1 MARAGRKARADG
13 RAVAKMLP
21 AKKKPVAPKVTD
33 APEEKKEIIPFVAE
47 RLTEAKILEAFD
59 LMGITSKLK
68 DDRQKALFLE
78 VARMNRLNPLKRE
91 IHAVSMWDADA
102 GEAKLVPVTGYE
114 VYIDRAEESGRL
126 EWWHVTEAGEGKDL
140 VVTVHIKRKD
150 WPRVFDWTAR
160 YSECVKTKRDRT
172 PNVFWRAMPVFMTRK
187 VAIAQGFRLCLRE
200 VLRGMPYI
208 ADEVASEPEDDEHP
222 PLQEPKAK
230 SEPLP
235 AAKEAADMKKAEAD
249 LSAAGAKLDAA
260 LAGGMAG
267 ERKAQDATIDTAK
280 AEASRVYKEC
290 VASNKMLARPY
301 GPDEV
306 KAMADS
312 AKAAADAGD
321 VARLRSMVIDWTVD
335 LDNRRKG
342 E

>member
-1 MARAGRKARADG
+1 
-13 RAVAKMLP
+13 MLP
-21 AKKKPVAPKVTD
+21 AKKKPVSPKVAD

-140 VVTVHIKRKD
+140 VVTVHIKRRD

-160 YSECVKTKRDRT
+160 YSECVKTKRDGT

-230 SEPLP
+230 SEPHSG
-235 AAKEAADMKKAEAD
+235 AVADFKTVDETAKVTEEAWKSLD
-249 LSAAGAKLDAA
+249 AAGAKLDAA

-267 ERKAQDATIDTAK
+267 ERKAQDATLETAK
-280 AEASRVYKEC
+280 AEATAVYKEI
-290 VASNKMLARPY
+290 VNSNKTLIHPY
-301 GPDEV
+301 SPDELS
-306 KAMADS
+306 AMV
-312 AKAAADAGD
+312 KAAAMARDAGD
-321 VARLRSMVIDWTVD
+321 IEKMRSLAIDWTVG
-335 LDNRRKG
+335 LDERRNEKKG